1 MNTPQ
6 LITPNLASGRLI
18 DTPLL
23 NSIVESY
30 ATLNGAHSSDSELI
44 RSLSTILTERLN
56 SMNNDGEK
64 PTDLSEFVLR
74 EQNKQKLDK
83 TPSIDESKD
92 KPMFASLNPVDLRST
107 IQNNNNNNE
116 HKFNTANNFPASSI
130 HNQDSDSMSTDNTM
144 DESQDSNSKS
154 AFKRTLSPSENKAPQ
169 PAKRGRKPLNTNINK
184 SNTNNTSSHNPKKL
198 TKKERL
204 LQEAKNPVCF
214 GNKVVEKG
222 TEEYDKRRQNNNL
235 AVKLCR
241 LKQAENQKK
250 REETMKTLEDE
261 NKRLTQKVQ
270 KLTQELTCLKEVI
283 HSMNPKK
290 LPANISE
297 LINRVET
304 S

>member
-6 LITPNLASGRLI
+6 LITPNLANGRLL

-23 NSIVESY
+23 NTLVESY
-30 ATLNGAHSSDSELI
+30 ATLNGNHHTESELI
-44 RSLSTILTERLN
+44 RNLSSIITDRLN

-64 PTDLSEFVLR
+64 SFDLSDIVLR
-74 EQNKQKLDK
+74 EQSKQKLNK
-83 TPSIDESKD
+83 SPSIDESKD
-92 KPMFASLNPVDLRST
+92 KPMFASLNPVDLRTT
-107 IQNNNNNNE
+107 IQNSNE
-116 HKFNTANNFPASSI
+116 PKFNTDNNYTASSI
-130 HNQDSDSMSTDNTM
+130 HNQDSDSISTESTM
-144 DESQDSNSKS
+144 DESQDSNSKNNS
-154 AFKRTLSPSENKAPQ
+154 FKRALSSSENKAPQ

-184 SNTNNTSSHNPKKL
+184 SNTNSSSQHPKKL

-222 TEEYDKRRQNNNL
+222 TEEYDKRRHNNNL

-290 LPANISE
+290 LPSNISE
-297 LINRVET
+297 LINRVE
-304 S
+304 SS

>member
-6 LITPNLASGRLI
+6 LMSSNLTNGRLL

-23 NSIVESY
+23 NTLVESY
-30 ATLNGAHSSDSELI
+30 ATLNGNHSAESELI
-44 RSLSTILTERLN
+44 RNLSSIITERLN
-56 SMNNDGEK
+56 SMNNEGEK
-64 PTDLSEFVLR
+64 SIDLSDIVLR
-74 EQNKQKLDK
+74 EQSKQKLNK
-83 TPSIDESKD
+83 SPSIDESKD
-92 KPMFASLNPVDLRST
+92 KLMFASLNPIDLR
-107 IQNNNNNNE
+107 ILQNTNE
-116 HKFNTANNFPASSI
+116 QKFNTANNIFPASSI
-130 HNQDSDSMSTDNTM
+130 NNQDSDTTGTESTI
-144 DESQDSNSKS
+144 DESQDSTSKIG
-154 AFKRTLSPSENKAPQ
+154 FKRTLSPSENKAPQ

-184 SNTNNTSSHNPKKL
+184 SNTNSNSQNPKKL

-241 LKQAENQKK
+241 LKQAESQKK

-297 LINRVET
+297 LINRVE
-304 S
+304 SS